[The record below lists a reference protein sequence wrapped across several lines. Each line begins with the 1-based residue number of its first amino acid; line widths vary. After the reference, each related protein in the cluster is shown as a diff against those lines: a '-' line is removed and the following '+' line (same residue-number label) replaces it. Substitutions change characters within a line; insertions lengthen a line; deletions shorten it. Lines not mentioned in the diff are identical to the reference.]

1 MIQTRGRPVTGSEIA
16 EKFGVTLI
24 EFNRVANGITRGSG
38 QIAQIVESEKWL
50 NEDGI
55 CDRTFDLVTKPKV
68 VTPQGKSRLFTR
80 RAIEQSQEGRRQE
93 CIERA
98 ARRSRLIAQ
107 ASTSTKWSQCY
118 ESMVTRRAG
127 AAVAALKR

>member
-1 MIQTRGRPVTGSEIA
+1 MNAYLTYDRIEDRRWA
-16 EKFGVTLI
+16 EQQ
-24 EFNRVANGITRGSG
+24 ITD
-38 QIAQIVESEKWL
+38 EKEKWIDG
-50 NEDGI
+50 DGI

-93 CIERA
+93 CIARA

-107 ASTSTKWSQCY
+107 GLY
-118 ESMVTRRAG
+118 IDEMESI
-127 AAVAALKR
+127 L